1 MSLGEESPHHSQ
13 DKLHGEGKSQL
24 AGKWLGGESQGGR
37 VVPAP
42 SKVAAM
48 PRQMVS
54 WQPWVWKQR

>member
-1 MSLGEESPHHSQ
+1 MSLGEESRHHSQ
-13 DKLHGEGKSQL
+13 GKLHGEGKSQL
-24 AGKWLGGESQGGR
+24 AGKWLGGR